1 MTLFP
6 LLQPSFLWM
15 DVTHLTY
22 LGRCKH
28 QLTLRLTQFS
38 VQTIAVG
45 TAATVQF
52 RFLGGNVVVSI
63 VTAVGNSWIK
73 QALSG
78 KMTREQI
85 SAIFRS
91 SEVIETL
98 PLSLSTLVREDFV
111 ESFNLQMK
119 VVLGFTVAGILTTL
133 LMWQR
138 PQLQVS

>member
-1 MTLFP
+1 MTPFVFEKRDL
-6 LLQPSFLWM
+6 
-15 DVTHLTY
+15 
-22 LGRCKH
+22 
-28 QLTLRLTQFS
+28 
-38 VQTIAVG
+38 AVG

-52 RFLGGNVVVSI
+52 RFLGGNIVVSI

-73 QALSG
+73 HALSD
-78 KMTREQI
+78 KMTWEQI

-91 SEVIETL
+91 TEAIETL
-98 PLSLSTLVREDFV
+98 PPSLSTLVREDFV
-111 ESFNLQMK
+111 GSFNLQME